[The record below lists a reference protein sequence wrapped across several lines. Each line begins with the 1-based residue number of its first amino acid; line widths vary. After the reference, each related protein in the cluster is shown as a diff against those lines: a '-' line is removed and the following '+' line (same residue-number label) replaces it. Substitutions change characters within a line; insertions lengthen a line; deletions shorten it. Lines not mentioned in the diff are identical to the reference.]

1 MNNLKTIAA
10 LAFGAMTVSSAFALT
25 DGPYS
30 ISYPG
35 SGTTTLDFPQG
46 ATVSLPKF
54 NVGGGAILDSITV
67 AAAYSGNS
75 QVKFENLGAGTG
87 SVSITGRSVALE
99 LQRPGGTGALGDA
112 NAILSLGKSLS
123 PFSFTYT
130 AYDGTTDYAGT
141 SGSASSNQ
149 AYSQSDSIAL
159 TDGSDITA
167 FSGAGSIVLPII
179 NQVGY
184 SVFGAGTSSIITPTT
199 GSATV
204 TVTYTYHFNTNVPEP
219 KVYGAIGA
227 VACLGLLGYRRFR
240 NRQTAQS

>member
-1 MNNLKTIAA
+1 MNNFKTIAA

-54 NVGGGAILDSITV
+54 NVGGGAILDSILI

-75 QVKFENLGAGTG
+75 QVKFENTGNGNGT
-87 SVSITGRSVALE
+87 VNFLGRSVVLE
-99 LQRPGGTGALGDA
+99 LQRPGGSGNLGDA
-112 NAILSLGKSLS
+112 NALLDLSKSLS
-123 PFSFTYT
+123 NFSFGYT
-130 AYDGTTDYAGT
+130 SYDGTTDYAGT

-149 AYSQSDSIAL
+149 AYSQSDSVTL
-159 TDGSDITA
+159 TGGSDITT
-167 FSGAGSIVLPII
+167 FSGAGSVVLPII

-184 SVFGAGTSSIITPTT
+184 SVFGAGTSDIVTPTT

-240 NRQTAQS
+240 NGQTAQS